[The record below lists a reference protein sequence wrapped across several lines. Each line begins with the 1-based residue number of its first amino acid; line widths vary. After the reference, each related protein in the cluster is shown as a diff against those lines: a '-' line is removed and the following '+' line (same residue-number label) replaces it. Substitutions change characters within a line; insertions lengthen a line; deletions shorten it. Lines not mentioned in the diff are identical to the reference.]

1 MSRIGN
7 NPISIP
13 EGVSVEVNGDIITV
27 KGQKGE
33 MNQTFDGVSFDV
45 SSDTLIV
52 KRNSESKDHKSK
64 HGLYR
69 SLVSNM
75 VTGVNEGFTLELE
88 LVGVGYR
95 AASSGQ
101 KLDLALGYS
110 HTIVMNIA
118 PEVKVECVNEKGS
131 NPIIKLSSS
140 DKQLVGHVAAK
151 IRSFRRPEPYK
162 GKGIKF
168 IFSLSTSSICFFS
181 LICLI
186 LSIISVTSSTIPSIV
201 ENSWS
206 TPSIFI
212 EVKA

>member
-13 EGVSVEVNGDIITV
+13 EGVSVEVNGSIITV

-45 SSDTLIV
+45 SSDTIIV

-69 SLVSNM
+69 SIVSNM
-75 VTGVNEGFTLELE
+75 VTGVSKGFTLELE

-95 AASSGQ
+95 ATSSGQ

-151 IRSFRRPEPYK
+151 IRSFRMPEPYK

-168 IFSLSTSSICFFS
+168 VGEQIRR
-181 LICLI
+181 
-186 LSIISVTSSTIPSIV
+186 
-201 ENSWS
+201 
-206 TPSIFI
+206 
-212 EVKA
+212 KAGKSA

>member
-27 KGQKGE
+27 KGKKGE

-45 SSDTLIV
+45 SSDTIIV

-75 VTGVNEGFTLELE
+75 VTGVNEGFKLELE

-95 AASSGQ
+95 ATSSGQ

-131 NPIIKLSSS
+131 NPIIKLSSP

-168 IFSLSTSSICFFS
+168 VGEQIRR
-181 LICLI
+181 
-186 LSIISVTSSTIPSIV
+186 
-201 ENSWS
+201 
-206 TPSIFI
+206 
-212 EVKA
+212 KAGKSA

>member
-27 KGQKGE
+27 KGKKGE

-45 SSDTLIV
+45 SSDTIIV

-95 AASSGQ
+95 ATSSGQ

-140 DKQLVGHVAAK
+140 NKQLVGHVAAK

-168 IFSLSTSSICFFS
+168 VGEQIRR
-181 LICLI
+181 
-186 LSIISVTSSTIPSIV
+186 
-201 ENSWS
+201 
-206 TPSIFI
+206 
-212 EVKA
+212 KAGKSA

>member
-27 KGQKGE
+27 KGKKGE

-45 SSDTLIV
+45 SSDTIIV

-95 AASSGQ
+95 AC
-101 KLDLALGYS
+101 LLY
-110 HTIVMNIA
+110 
-118 PEVKVECVNEKGS
+118 
-131 NPIIKLSSS
+131 
-140 DKQLVGHVAAK
+140 
-151 IRSFRRPEPYK
+151 
-162 GKGIKF
+162 
-168 IFSLSTSSICFFS
+168 TS
-181 LICLI
+181 
-186 LSIISVTSSTIPSIV
+186 PSPRD
-201 ENSWS
+201 S
-206 TPSIFI
+206 
-212 EVKA
+212 

>member
-27 KGQKGE
+27 KGKKGE

-45 SSDTLIV
+45 SSDTIIV

-95 AASSGQ
+95 ATSSGQ
-101 KLDLALGYS
+101 KA
-110 HTIVMNIA
+110 
-118 PEVKVECVNEKGS
+118 
-131 NPIIKLSSS
+131 
-140 DKQLVGHVAAK
+140 
-151 IRSFRRPEPYK
+151 
-162 GKGIKF
+162 
-168 IFSLSTSSICFFS
+168 
-181 LICLI
+181 
-186 LSIISVTSSTIPSIV
+186 
-201 ENSWS
+201 
-206 TPSIFI
+206 
-212 EVKA
+212 

>member
-33 MNQTFDGVSFDV
+33 MNQTYDGVSFEV
-45 SSDTLIV
+45 SSDTIIV

-75 VTGVNEGFTLELE
+75 VTGVSEGFTLELE

-95 AASSGQ
+95 ATSSGQ

-168 IFSLSTSSICFFS
+168 VGEQIRR
-181 LICLI
+181 
-186 LSIISVTSSTIPSIV
+186 
-201 ENSWS
+201 
-206 TPSIFI
+206 
-212 EVKA
+212 KAGKSA

>member
-13 EGVSVEVNGDIITV
+13 EGVSVNVNGNIITV
-27 KGQKGE
+27 KGKKGE

-45 SSDTLIV
+45 SSDIITV

-75 VTGVNEGFTLELE
+75 VTGVTEGFTLELE

-95 AASSGQ
+95 ATSSGQ

-131 NPIIKLSSS
+131 NPLIKLSSP

-168 IFSLSTSSICFFS
+168 VGEQIRR
-181 LICLI
+181 
-186 LSIISVTSSTIPSIV
+186 
-201 ENSWS
+201 
-206 TPSIFI
+206 
-212 EVKA
+212 KAGKSA

>member
-27 KGQKGE
+27 KGKKGE

-45 SSDTLIV
+45 SSDTIIV

-95 AASSGQ
+95 ATSSGQ

-131 NPIIKLSSS
+131 NPIIKLSSP

-162 GKGIKF
+162 VIGIKF
-168 IFSLSTSSICFFS
+168 VGEQ
-181 LICLI
+181 
-186 LSIISVTSSTIPSIV
+186 ISR
-201 ENSWS
+201 
-206 TPSIFI
+206 
-212 EVKA
+212 KAGK